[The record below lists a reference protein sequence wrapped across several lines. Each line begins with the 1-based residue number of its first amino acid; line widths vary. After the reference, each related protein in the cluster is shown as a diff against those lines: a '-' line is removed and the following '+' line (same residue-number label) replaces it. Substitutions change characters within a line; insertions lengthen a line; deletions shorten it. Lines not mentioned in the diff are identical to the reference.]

1 MIASFETLFCRFFE
15 MRKDHRIVAGFQRED
30 EIDVRLVRALS
41 HPVRLRILKILNE
54 REASPNE
61 LKDLLDHPLG
71 NVAYHARVLEKCGC
85 IRQVRTARRRGAIEH
100 YFRAVPRSYIGHQDL
115 RRVPPS
121 VRAAFSGASVQTF
134 VNRIAAALEAGT
146 IDRRPDTTLT
156 WVTVALDQ
164 EGWVEVAEILADAL
178 AQVETVHDRCETRAV
193 SSGEAPMAVVV
204 GLAAFE
210 AAGPDRPQA

>member
-1 MIASFETLFCRFFE
+1 
-15 MRKDHRIVAGFQRED
+15 MRKDHRLVASAPRDD
-30 EIDVRLVRALS
+30 EIDVQLVRALS

-85 IRQVRTARRRGAIEH
+85 IEQVRTARRRGAVEH
-100 YFRAVPRSYIGHQDL
+100 YFRAVPRSYIGHQEW
-115 RRVPPS
+115 RKVPPS
-121 VRAAFSGASVQTF
+121 VRGAFSESSVQTF
-134 VNRIAAALEAGT
+134 VNRIVAALEAGT
-146 IDRRPDTTLT
+146 IDRRAETTLT

-164 EGWVEVAEILADAL
+164 PGWVEVAAILDDAL
-178 AQVETVHDRCETRAV
+178 SRVQVAHER
-193 SSGEAPMAVVV
+193 SGERMRDSGEEATPVVV

-210 AAGPDRPQA
+210 AAGPDQPQA